1 MHQEQGIYMELL
13 NVSLTPA
20 FLSQLL
26 TARLP
31 CEREEEAA
39 QAGFKSEVW
48 KWQQCDRLRLLLCFL
63 REVSYAHQ
71 MLFYKTLTFGD
82 MFVTQL

>member
-48 KWQQCDRLRLLLCFL
+48 KWQQWQQT
-63 REVSYAHQ
+63 EASA
-71 MLFYKTLTFGD
+71 LFPKRS
-82 MFVTQL
+82 